1 MNKKTTIYGLA
12 IIITLVFIGVGY
24 AFLSSDLS
32 LNGNVSVKKHEKDD
46 GGDESSIV
54 CKRATNLHEETCNS
68 EDGNGCKAAGIAAGD
83 KITYGSIGTKGTL
96 KSGDAFDCDVN
107 GDKEYNPSTERFY
120 YLTDLASDNN
130 YAVLIYYNN
139 VSNGVPTNNA
149 SYAYD
154 KSNTPRKNGP
164 VTALSQLISS
174 DTWPN
179 VSLTNT
185 TRKLKDEKGKE
196 YIDFNYEGR
205 ATRLPAYNEIA
216 TACGSGNLT
225 AKDYLNKCIYLAEN
239 TKYTD
244 NSLLYGYWLEDLSA
258 SYASQVWRVSGYD
271 RNLNVRNANSVGAKG
286 YAVRPAIEVE
296 KAKIS
301 Y

>member
-1 MNKKTTIYGLA
+1 MSRFSKTTIYGIA
-12 IIITLVFIGVGY
+12 ILITIVFIGVGY

-32 LNGNVSVKKHEKDD
+32 LNGLVSVKKHEKDEE
-46 GGDESSIV
+46 ESKIV
-54 CKRATNLHEETCNS
+54 CKRAENLHEEICNS
-68 EDGNGCKAAGIAAGD
+68 EDGNGCKAVGYNAGD
-83 KITYGSIGTKGTL
+83 KITYGSLGTKGTF
-96 KSGDAFDCDVN
+96 KAGDAFDCDVN

-120 YLTDLASDNN
+120 YISDLNTDNN

-139 VSNGVPTNNA
+139 ISNGVPTNNA

-154 KSNTPRKNGP
+154 KSNKPRTNGLI
-164 VTALSQLISS
+164 TALPQLISTS
-174 DTWPN
+174 TWSN
-179 VSLTNT
+179 ISLSST
-185 TRKLKDEKGKE
+185 TRKLTDEKGTE

-205 ATRLPAYNEIA
+205 AVRLPTYNEIA
-216 TACGSGNLT
+216 FACGSGNIT
-225 AKDYLNKCIYLAEN
+225 AKNYLNNCIYLAEN

-258 SYASQVWRVSGYD
+258 SYASQVWRISGYD